1 MPVAETLF
9 ILDFELTAAFRNWLL
24 FPIFWNITGVLR
36 EEAIM
41 SDPRPPYYFKTTG
54 VTYHWE
60 TECSENDY
68 PETDWQKNSFQ
79 PYGRKQ
85 CEECKQK

>member
-1 MPVAETLF
+1 
-9 ILDFELTAAFRNWLL
+9 
-24 FPIFWNITGVLR
+24 
-36 EEAIM
+36 M
-41 SDPRPPYYFKTTG
+41 SDQRPPYYFKTTG

-68 PETDWQKNSFQ
+68 PDTDWQKNSFQ
-79 PYGRKQ
+79 PHGRKQ

>member
-1 MPVAETLF
+1 
-9 ILDFELTAAFRNWLL
+9 
-24 FPIFWNITGVLR
+24 
-36 EEAIM
+36 M
-41 SDPRPPYYFKTTG
+41 SDQRPPYYFKTTG

-68 PETDWQKNSFQ
+68 PDTDWQKNSFQ

-85 CEECKQK
+85 CEECEQKQSILNQIMHACYMSSVQFMCSLVAV